1 MGNSPATTGLFFLSL
16 AKISMDLSSLVTIY
30 FIVAGA
36 CLLTVIFTLIY
47 IHRRKD
53 FSKVVK
59 LLWTFI
65 IILAPILGLIA
76 YFIWAT
82 GKESDVRRSGER

>member
-1 MGNSPATTGLFFLSL
+1 
-16 AKISMDLSSLVTIY
+16 MDLSSLVTIY

-36 CLLTVIFTLIY
+36 WLLTVIFTLIY

-59 LLWTFI
+59 LLWTLI
-65 IILAPILGLIA
+65 IILAPLLGLIA

-82 GKESDVRRSGER
+82 GKRSDVKRSRE